1 MLHNAWKPLSEKCA
15 MLVGGVFDLMNNIT
29 IHVVSE
35 KQAKLNFNYSS
46 LNKSSGRKT
55 LSPSP

>member
-1 MLHNAWKPLSEKCA
+1 

-46 LNKSSGRKT
+46 LIESSGRKT